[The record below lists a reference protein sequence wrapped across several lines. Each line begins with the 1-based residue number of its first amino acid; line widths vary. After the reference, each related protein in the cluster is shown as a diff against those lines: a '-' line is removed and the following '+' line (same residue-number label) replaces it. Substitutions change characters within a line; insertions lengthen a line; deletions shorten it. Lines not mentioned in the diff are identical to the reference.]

1 MLVRG
6 EGGSYVYFLC
16 LVEVRVREGVLFI
29 CCVGERC
36 GRELCNCAVLG
47 RGEGDGGS
55 FVSLRCLGEL
65 RVREGVLYLC
75 GVWES

>member
-16 LVEVRVREGVLFI
+16 LGEVRVREGVLFI

-36 GRELCNCAVLG
+36 RRELCNFAVLG

-65 RVREGVLYLC
+65 RVREGVMHFC
-75 GVWES
+75 CVVER